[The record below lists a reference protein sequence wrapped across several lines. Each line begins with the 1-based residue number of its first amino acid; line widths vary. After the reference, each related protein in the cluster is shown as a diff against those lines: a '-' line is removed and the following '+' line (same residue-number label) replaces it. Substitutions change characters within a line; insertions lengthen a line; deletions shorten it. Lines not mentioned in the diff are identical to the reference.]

1 MIHECSYCNYQSTY
15 KGNLKSHMKNKH
27 TEQISLEKDM
37 KIEIAMKNEHY
48 KQLKKIEMMIKRIS
62 KLV

>member
-37 KIEIAMKNEHY
+37 KIEIPMKNEHY
-48 KQLKKIEMMIKRIS
+48 KQLKK
-62 KLV
+62 